1 MSQLNE
7 SPHTIN
13 VTFSL
18 PPDFN
23 APLDGNNETVVDVQ
37 LINTR
42 QTTSVKHWRYPSIV
56 DGQWNF
62 RFPHR
67 LTDVSVKYR
76 VTIQLF
82 HNGQPLLLEQE
93 HFVIVHQA
101 PHRQT
106 LHLSPIGYLYVEVQ
120 EPEMIPPEQAI
131 TISLHEKESPDVEL
145 ARVSHDE
152 ETAISFYLKYDAAH
166 VVPGKRYALTGI
178 ENRYHQRLSVFPE
191 AIELVPATRPP
202 QSRLLRTIEQWLNE
216 PLRLFTDSLSKIR

>member
-93 HFVIVHQA
+93 HFIIVHQA

>member
-76 VTIQLF
+76 VTVQLF

-152 ETAISFYLKYDAAH
+152 ETAISFYLKYDPAH

-191 AIELVPATRPP
+191 AIELLPATRPP
-202 QSRLLRTIEQWLNE
+202 QSRLLRAIEQWLNE

>member
-1 MSQLNE
+1 MEIEMSLLNE
-7 SPHTIN
+7 SLQNIT

-18 PPDFN
+18 PAEFS
-23 APLDGNNETVVDVQ
+23 APLDGDNETVVDVQ
-37 LINTR
+37 VINTR
-42 QTTSVKHWRYPSIV
+42 QPLSIKHWKHPSIV

-62 RFPHR
+62 SFPHR
-67 LTDVSVKYR
+67 YSDGSVKYR

-82 HNGQPLLLEQE
+82 HNGQPLLLEQD

-131 TISLHEKESPDVEL
+131 TISLHENESPDVEL

-152 ETAISFYLKYDAAH
+152 ETATSFYLEYDPEH

-202 QSRLLRTIEQWLNE
+202 RSRLLRVINQ
-216 PLRLFTDSLSKIR
+216 

>member
-7 SPHTIN
+7 SPQTIN

-76 VTIQLF
+76 VTVQLF

-152 ETAISFYLKYDAAH
+152 ETAISFYLKYDPAH

-191 AIELVPATRPP
+191 AIELLPATRPP
-202 QSRLLRTIEQWLNE
+202 QSRLLRAIEQWLNE

>member
-1 MSQLNE
+1 MSLLNE
-7 SPHTIN
+7 PPHNIT

-18 PPDFN
+18 PPEFS
-23 APLDGNNETVVDVQ
+23 APLDGDNETVVDVQ
-37 LINTR
+37 VINTW
-42 QTTSVKHWRYPSIV
+42 QTLSIKHWKHPAIV

-67 LTDVSVKYR
+67 YSNGSVKYR

-82 HNGQPLLLEQE
+82 HNGQPLLLEQD
-93 HFVIVHQA
+93 HFVIVHQL

-106 LHLSPIGYLYVEVQ
+106 LHLSPVGYLYVEVQ

-131 TISLHEKESPDVEL
+131 TISLHENESPDVEL

-152 ETAISFYLKYDAAH
+152 RTATSFYLEYDPEH
-166 VVPGKRYALTGI
+166 VLPGKRYVLTGI

-191 AIELVPATRPP
+191 GIELVPATRPP
-202 QSRLLRTIEQWLNE
+202 RSRLLRVIDQWLNE

>member
-1 MSQLNE
+1 MSLLNE
-7 SPHTIN
+7 SLQNIT

-18 PPDFN
+18 PAEFSV
-23 APLDGNNETVVDVQ
+23 PLDGDNETVVDVQ
-37 LINTR
+37 VINNR
-42 QTTSVKHWRYPSIV
+42 QPLSIKHWKHPSIV

-62 RFPHR
+62 SFPHR
-67 LTDVSVKYR
+67 YSDVSVKYR
-76 VTIQLF
+76 VIIQLF
-82 HNGQPLLLEQE
+82 HNGQPLLLEQD
-93 HFVIVHQA
+93 HFVIVYQA

-131 TISLHEKESPDVEL
+131 TISLHENESPDVEL

-152 ETAISFYLKYDAAH
+152 ETATSFYLEYDPEH

-191 AIELVPATRPP
+191 AIELVPATRLPR
-202 QSRLLRTIEQWLNE
+202 SRLLRVIDQWLNE

>member
-1 MSQLNE
+1 MSLIDE
-7 SPHTIN
+7 SAQTIN
-13 VTFSL
+13 ITFSL

-37 LINTR
+37 RVNTR
-42 QTTSVKHWRYPSIV
+42 QTTNIKHWRHPSIV
-56 DGQWNF
+56 GGQWNF

-67 LTDVSVKYR
+67 HSEVSVKYR
-76 VTIQLF
+76 ITIQLF
-82 HNGQPLLLEQE
+82 HNRQPLLLEQA

-120 EPEMIPPEQAI
+120 EPKMIPPEQAI
-131 TISLHEKESPDVEL
+131 TISLHENESPDVEL

-152 ETAISFYLKYDAAH
+152 ETATSFYLKYDPEH

-191 AIELVPATRPP
+191 DVELVPATRAPR
-202 QSRLLRTIEQWLNE
+202 SRLSGMINQWLNE
-216 PLRLFTDSLSKIR
+216 PLRLLTDSLSKIR

>member
-7 SPHTIN
+7 SPQTIN

-18 PPDFN
+18 PPEFI

-37 LINTR
+37 LISTV
-42 QTTSVKHWRYPSIV
+42 QTTSVKHWRHPSIV

-67 LTDVSVKYR
+67 HSEVSVKYR

-131 TISLHEKESPDVEL
+131 TISLHENESPDVEL

-152 ETAISFYLKYDAAH
+152 ETATSFYLEYDPEH

-191 AIELVPATRPP
+191 AIELVPVTRPAR
-202 QSRLLRTIEQWLNE
+202 SRLLRVIDQWLNA
-216 PLRLFTDSLSKIR
+216 PLRLFTDSPSKIR